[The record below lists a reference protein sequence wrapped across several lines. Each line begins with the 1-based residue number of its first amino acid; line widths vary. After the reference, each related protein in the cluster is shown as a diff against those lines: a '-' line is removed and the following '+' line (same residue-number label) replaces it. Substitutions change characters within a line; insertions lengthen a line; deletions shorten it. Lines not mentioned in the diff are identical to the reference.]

1 MSNARTK
8 RLTRITIS
16 AMTFSVLGLLLVL
29 ELAFGSVS
37 YFLATAVEG
46 LGKLHFDVVT
56 GNLRYLLLGPP
67 HRIGGVVLTLYLA
80 VISLLF
86 AFIVGLIF
94 GLMRNSSRAWIKY
107 PAVAYIELVRGMPL
121 IMVIFWFVFLLPK
134 VFGYVIDDVYNV
146 IIAFI
151 CFSGAYMA
159 EIVRAGILSIGKGQM
174 EAARSTGL
182 THPQAMIYIIL
193 PQALKNMIPSF
204 VNQFMSLTKDTSL
217 AWFVGLFEL
226 TTVSSQVSNRVLI
239 APTEIFLFC
248 AMIYFIICYSLSAA
262 SRWLERKLRAGAR

>member
-1 MSNARTK
+1 MSHARTK
-8 RLTRITIS
+8 RLTQITIS
-16 AMTFSVLGLLLVL
+16 AVTFSVLGILVVL

-37 YFLATAVEG
+37 HFVLDTVTG
-46 LGKLHFDVVT
+46 IGRLHFEVISR
-56 GNLRYLLLGPP
+56 NLRYLILGPP
-67 HRIGGVVLTLYLA
+67 HRMGGIVLTLYLA
-80 VISLLF
+80 GISLIL
-86 AFIVGLIF
+86 AFVVGLIF
-94 GLMRNSSRAWIKY
+94 GLMRNSARSWIRY
-107 PAVAYIELVRGMPL
+107 PAVAYIELIRGMPL

-134 VFGYVIDDVYNV
+134 VFGYVIDDIYNV
-146 IIAFI
+146 IIAFV

-159 EIVRAGILSIGKGQM
+159 EIVRAGILSVGKGQM

-182 THPQAMIYIIL
+182 TKAQAMAYVVL

-248 AMIYFIICYSLSAA
+248 AMIYFVICYSLSAA
-262 SRWLERKLRAGAR
+262 SRWLERRLRAGAR

>member
-1 MSNARTK
+1 MSHARTK

-16 AMTFSVLGLLLVL
+16 AVTFSVLGILVIL

-37 YFLATAVEG
+37 HFLFNAVTG
-46 LGKLHFDVVT
+46 IRQLHFEVVT
-56 GNLRYLLLGPP
+56 KNLRYLVLGPP
-67 HRIGGVVLTLYLA
+67 HRMGGIVLTLYLA
-80 VISLLF
+80 GISLVL
-86 AFIVGLIF
+86 AFVVGLIF
-94 GLMRNSSRAWIKY
+94 GLMRNSARPWIKY
-107 PAVAYIELVRGMPL
+107 PAVAYIELIRGMPL

-134 VFGYVIDDVYNV
+134 VFGYVIDDIYNV
-146 IIAFI
+146 IIAFV

-159 EIVRAGILSIGKGQM
+159 EIVRAGILSVGRGQM

-182 THPQAMIYIIL
+182 TAAQAMTYIIL

-248 AMIYFIICYSLSAA
+248 AMIYFVICYSLSAA